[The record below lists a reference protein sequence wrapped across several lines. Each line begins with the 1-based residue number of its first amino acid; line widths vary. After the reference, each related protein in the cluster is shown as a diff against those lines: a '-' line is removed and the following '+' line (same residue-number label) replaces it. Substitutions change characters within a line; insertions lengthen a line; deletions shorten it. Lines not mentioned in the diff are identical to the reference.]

1 MFWVFLPVV
10 YIRPVPPTDT
20 VQLSSLRLAN
30 KGCRA
35 GLSVHTLQHNLE
47 HSDAD
52 DKEAGKK
59 LFFKAGP

>member
-1 MFWVFLPVV
+1 MVWVFLPVV

-20 VQLSSLRLAN
+20 VQLSSLPLAN

-52 DKEAGKK
+52 DKEAG
-59 LFFKAGP
+59 